1 MNIRLSVLL
10 FLIFFT
16 ITSCGF
22 AISSRAKD
30 FGYSSADLA
39 SEETLL
45 NLFHSWAATNNKP
58 YLNSPDTKSTKFEVF
73 KDNLNHIVATNK
85 RRKSHWLGLN
95 AFADMAHDEFKRN
108 YLGFNPKK
116 NLLTSTDHTTSKIFM
131 YENVTNLPK
140 SIDWR
145 RKGAVTPV
153 KNQGGCGSCWAF
165 STVAAMEGINQV
177 VTGNLTSLSEQE
189 LIDCD
194 IEFDEG
200 CSGGTMDYAFASVV
214 AMGGLR
220 TEQDYPYTME
230 EGSCQ
235 PAKGGEA
242 KRVSINGYE
251 DVPKNSEE
259 SLLKALAH
267 QPVSIAIEGSDR
279 DLQFYK
285 GGVFEG
291 PCGTELDHG
300 VTAVGYGTTFDGRK
314 YILVKNSWGP
324 EWGEQGF
331 IRMRRNTGNVEGL
344 CGMYKM
350 ASYPTKTKP
359 Y

>member
-1 MNIRLSVLL
+1 MNLSVLL
-10 FLIFFT
+10 FLIFT
-16 ITSCGF
+16 LTSCAF
-22 AISSRAKD
+22 ASSRAKD
-30 FGYSSADLA
+30 FGYSSADLV

-45 NLFHSWAATNNKP
+45 NLFHTWAATHDKP
-58 YLNSPDTKSTKFEVF
+58 YLNSPETKSTKFEVF

-95 AFADMAHDEFKRN
+95 AFADMDHDEFKRN
-108 YLGFNPKK
+108 YLGLNPKPK
-116 NLLTSTDHTTSKIFM
+116 YSTHTRSTTFM

-145 RKGAVTPV
+145 TKGAVTPV

-165 STVAAMEGINQV
+165 STVAAMEGINQI
-177 VTGNLTSLSEQE
+177 VTGNLTSLSVQE

-194 IEFDEG
+194 IKFDEG
-200 CSGGTMDYAFASVV
+200 CSGGTMDYAFAFV
-214 AMGGLR
+214 AAVGGLR

-235 PAKGGEA
+235 PAAKACQAGSEA
-242 KRVSINGYE
+242 KKVSISGYE
-251 DVPKNSEE
+251 DVPRKSEE

-267 QPVSIAIEGSDR
+267 QPVSIAIEGFGR

-300 VTAVGYGTTFDGRK
+300 VTAVGYGTTFDGRE
-314 YILVKNSWGP
+314 YILVKNSWGQ

-350 ASYPTKTKP
+350 ASYPTKSI
-359 Y
+359 